1 MADAPQ
7 GEIVGRPTMLAKFQG
22 RLDAEPILESLKRIG
37 YPLEDVSVLFRIEG
51 GEQVVDLVAGRVAA
65 GQSLTDEEL
74 NARKLAK
81 GQTVVLMH
89 PTTEQFPAVKQALS
103 EIGTAELEYVG
114 ETHAFGRSGG
124 VERHDEP
131 VP

>member
-1 MADAPQ
+1 MADAAQ
-7 GEIVGRPTMLAKFQG
+7 GEIVGRPTMLAKFEG
-22 RLDAEPILESLKRIG
+22 HLDPGPILDSLKRIG
-37 YPLEDVSVLFRIEG
+37 YPLEDVSVLFRVLG
-51 GEQVVDLVAGRVAA
+51 GDQVYDLVAGHVAA

-89 PTTEQFPAVKQALS
+89 PTTAQFPAVKQALS
-103 EIGTAELEYVG
+103 EIGTADIEYVG
-114 ETHAFGRSGG
+114 ETHAHGRVGG
-124 VERHDEP
+124 VERSDEP